1 MAYNLRPSNRQKL
14 NTLQR
19 GTLIIGGISVMAV
32 AAYMTVV
39 MNTADVTNSNA
50 GINLMEQDPVNNG
63 EVVLGYS
70 WDINPVTKAD
80 YGPNA
85 ISCSPNAECVQGSH
99 DNSFGLSAGN
109 TLKPINLEIKPIEG
123 MNADGIDIAIDY
135 RRSEPDGNFYTRGKD
150 FNFGM
155 KDGKLCIRYKLTAP
169 NGKSYSV
176 DETTRYEIPDD
187 QTFRN
192 YRFIYTPSTGRGEV
206 LVDRATVWTN
216 QAAEQSRITWKT
228 GENVIIG
235 EGMNGDGKA
244 TPILDN
250 LVVRRTGQSNLAPM
264 QLLSFTAELQ
274 DKVVMLNW
282 YTGKENGTEY
292 YKIERS
298 LDTKTY
304 TEIGRVKASGKS
316 ETLKA
321 YALVDK
327 EPIIGVTYYRLGLT
341 NNTAHSVW
349 VPVIAIRLKP
359 EQFTSPP
366 PLAPTTSSNGQ

>member
-14 NTLQR
+14 STLQR
-19 GTLIIGGISVMAV
+19 GTLIIGGVSIMAV

-39 MNTADVTNSNA
+39 MNTADVTESQA

-63 EVVLGYS
+63 EVVVGYS

-85 ISCSPNAECVQGSH
+85 ISCSPNATCIAGSF
-99 DNSFGLSAGN
+99 DNSFGLSAGHG
-109 TLKPINLEIKPIEG
+109 LKPINLEIKPVEG

-135 RRSEPDGNFYTRGKD
+135 RRTEAEGNFYSRGKD
-150 FNFGM
+150 FNFGI
-155 KDGKLCIRYKLTAP
+155 DEGKLCIRYRLTAP
-169 NGKSYSV
+169 NGKSYLV
-176 DETTRYEIPDD
+176 DETTRYEIPED

-192 YRFIYTPSTGRGEV
+192 YRFIYTPATGRGEI
-206 LVDRATVWTN
+206 LVDKATVWTN

-235 EGMNGDGKA
+235 EGMNGDGK
-244 TPILDN
+244 PMPVFDN
-250 LVVRRTGQSNLAPM
+250 LVVRRTGQSNLSPM

-274 DKVVMLNW
+274 DKIVMLNW
-282 YTGKENGTEY
+282 YTAKENGTDY

-298 LDTKTY
+298 QDTKTY

-327 EPIIGVTYYRLGLT
+327 EPVIGISYYRLALT
-341 NNTAHSVW
+341 NGNAHSIW

-359 EQFTSPP
+359 EQIITT
-366 PLAPTTSSNGQ
+366 PLAPTTSSGK

>member
-1 MAYNLRPSNRQKL
+1 MAYNLRPNNRQKL

-39 MNTADVTNSNA
+39 MNTADVTESKA

-63 EVVLGYS
+63 EVIAGFS

-80 YGPNA
+80 YGSNA
-85 ISCSPNAECVQGSH
+85 IDCSPNAECIGGSY

-109 TLKPINLEIKPIEG
+109 TLKPINLVIKPTDG
-123 MNADGIDIAIDY
+123 LNADGIDISIDY
-135 RRSEPDGNFYTRGKD
+135 KRSEPDGNFYTRGKD

-155 KDGKLCIRYKLTAP
+155 KDGKLCIRYKVTAP
-169 NGKSYSV
+169 NGKSYMV

-187 QTFRN
+187 NTFRN
-192 YRFIYTPSTGRGEV
+192 YRFLFTPASGRGEI
-206 LVDRATVWTN
+206 LVDKATVWTN
-216 QAAEQSRITWKT
+216 QAAEQSKLSWKT
-228 GENVIIG
+228 GDNIIIG
-235 EGMNGDGKA
+235 EGMNGNGKP
-244 TPILDN
+244 TPIFDN
-250 LVVRRTGQSNLAPM
+250 LVIRRTGQSNLAPM

-274 DKVVMLNW
+274 DKIVMLNW
-282 YTGKENGTEY
+282 YTSKENGTDY

-298 LDTKTY
+298 ADTKTY
-304 TEIGRVKASGKS
+304 TEIGRVKASGNS

-327 EPIIGVTYYRLGLT
+327 EPVVGISYYRLALT
-341 NNTAHSVW
+341 NGTAHSVW

-359 EQFTSPP
+359 EQLTAA
-366 PLAPTTSSNGQ
+366 PLSPTTSSGQ